1 MPLYEHVFLARQ
13 DASAQQV
20 EELTAQMTGVVEQHG
35 GKVTKTENWG
45 VRSLTYRMNK
55 NRKAHFVLLNIDA
68 PSAAI
73 AEIERQERISE
84 EVIRYLSVRVE
95 ELEEGPS
102 AMMRKAD
109 RDRER
114 DDRGGG
120 FRGDRDGGFRGDP
133 GGVIR
138 PRGDLCSCPPARAL
152 ANGREVPSSAQNVL
166 DRAMPADREYDDRH
180 TVFLGKRERG
190 CVHDPQAAI
199 HGFLMVE
206 AVKAFGLGIVF
217 RIRSIYPI
225 DIGSLENGVTLH
237 LSSPQNGRRVG
248 GEIRIS
254 GATGKHDDPVI
265 FQVTERPLPLISFA
279 HLRHCERGHSA
290 GAHAGAL
297 DRGLQDQRIH
307 DCRQHTHGV
316 RRRPRQAVLRDFC
329 AAQNIAAADHDPERD
344 AEPVRGDEIGSETL
358 DRRLMNPELF
368 RAAQRLAGQFD
379 DDAPIFRFRH
389 WDVPPLVAADSGKN
403 TANVSANETQLP

>member
-13 DASAQQV
+13 DASPQQV

-120 FRGDRDGGFRGDP
+120 FRGDRGGFRGDRDGGFRG
-133 GGVIR
+133 
-138 PRGDLCSCPPARAL
+138 
-152 ANGREVPSSAQNVL
+152 
-166 DRAMPADREYDDRH
+166 
-180 TVFLGKRERG
+180 ERG
-190 CVHDPQAAI
+190 P
-199 HGFLMVE
+199 
-206 AVKAFGLGIVF
+206 
-217 RIRSIYPI
+217 R
-225 DIGSLENGVTLH
+225 
-237 LSSPQNGRRVG
+237 
-248 GEIRIS
+248 
-254 GATGKHDDPVI
+254 
-265 FQVTERPLPLISFA
+265 TERNQDPPTDT
-279 HLRHCERGHSA
+279 RDERSNH
-290 GAHAGAL
+290 
-297 DRGLQDQRIH
+297 
-307 DCRQHTHGV
+307 
-316 RRRPRQAVLRDFC
+316 
-329 AAQNIAAADHDPERD
+329 E
-344 AEPVRGDEIGSETL
+344 
-358 DRRLMNPELF
+358 
-368 RAAQRLAGQFD
+368 
-379 DDAPIFRFRH
+379 
-389 WDVPPLVAADSGKN
+389 
-403 TANVSANETQLP
+403 